1 MKHKKLIYIASP
13 YAGDIEQNVAFAQ
26 RACRLAISQGYTPLA
41 SHLIYPQMLDDNDPL
56 ERRIGMELGLRLI
69 DSCEEIWLCGDVMSA
84 GMAAEKEYAESVGL
98 AVRTYSMEDILKDID
113 LSSWANESPVLD
125 RPDGTYRIW
134 ATIRD
139 GDRNIVKKGVVGYKD
154 TPIRYEDIREAASV
168 LGHLQT
174 MQLSEIPKI
183 EYRIGADDGEDWD
196 IIEMKEL
203 GRVESDIDAYDL
215 KFEIKKTDY
224 GNTGG
229 NFYVAAVEAWFH
241 RLNKSLWLN
250 AGEDGFSITTMNVV
264 WGDDNEW
271 VIDSAEVCL
280 LYADY
285 ADAKPSEYGQWEP
298 VLNEMMEEY
307 CKEEMKHHGS
317 FSVEPHWMPN
327 SVISRLEPEAF
338 QTLCEKASTVSVE
351 KDSVSIRYLRDPADG
366 NQEFPL
372 AGAAG
377 EGMAMQL

>member
-13 YAGDIEQNVAFAQ
+13 YAGDIELNVAFAQ
-26 RACRLAISQGYTPLA
+26 RACRFAISQGYAPLA

-69 DSCEEIWLCGDVMSA
+69 DASEEIWLCGDVMSP

-98 AVRTYSMEDILKDID
+98 AVRSFSMEDIQKEID
-113 LSSWANESPVLD
+113 LSSWADESPKLD

-139 GDRNIVKKGVVGYKD
+139 GDRNIVKKGVLGYQDTPTQYKD
-154 TPIRYEDIREAASV
+154 IRLAATV
-168 LGHLQT
+168 LGNLQT

-183 EYRIGADDGEDWD
+183 EYRIGADDGKDYD

-215 KFEIKKTDY
+215 QYEIKKTDY

-229 NFYVAAVEAWFH
+229 QFYVAAVEAWFH

-264 WGDDNEW
+264 WGDNNEW
-271 VIDSAEVCL
+271 AIDSAEVCL
-280 LYADY
+280 LHADY

-298 VLNEMMEEY
+298 LLNEMMEEY
-307 CKEEMKHHGS
+307 YKEEMKHHGL
-317 FSVEPHWMPN
+317 FNVEPHWLPK
-327 SVISRLEPEAF
+327 SVVSRLEPDVY
-338 QTLCEKASTVSVE
+338 QTLCEKASSVDVG
-351 KDSVSIRYLRDPADG
+351 KDNVSIRYMRDDATND
-366 NQEFPL
+366 NEFPL
-372 AGAAG
+372 TAPG
-377 EGMAMQL
+377 EGMEMQL